1 MHGVHLR
8 HVVKLWTQVGGP
20 KERVSISA
28 SVFIPDIFLEGGI
41 PPKKLTIFL
50 PQTAAKFC
58 ALNIFL
64 GRNNELQ
71 IYHGQ

>member
-41 PPKKLTIFL
+41 PPQKTYNF
-50 PQTAAKFC
+50 PPPNGC
-58 ALNIFL
+58 
-64 GRNNELQ
+64 Q
-71 IYHGQ
+71 ILCSKYISRPEQ

>member
-20 KERVSISA
+20 KQRVSISA

-41 PPKKLTIFL
+41 PPPQKKTYNF
-50 PQTAAKFC
+50 PPPNGC
-58 ALNIFL
+58 
-64 GRNNELQ
+64 Q
-71 IYHGQ
+71 ILCSKSISRPEQ